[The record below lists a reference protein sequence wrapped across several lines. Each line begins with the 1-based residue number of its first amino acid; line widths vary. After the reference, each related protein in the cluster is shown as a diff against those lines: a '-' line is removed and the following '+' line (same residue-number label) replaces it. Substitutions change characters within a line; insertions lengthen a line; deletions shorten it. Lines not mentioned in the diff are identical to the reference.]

1 MGKFMGFAAACLIAA
16 GMTGCCTNKDK
27 CCGGDK
33 ACTKACEPGCTKP
46 CCAAKCCEGK
56 GEACCA
62 EGAQCCKDGKE
73 CCKSGTCC
81 AKKM

>member
-1 MGKFMGFAAACLIAA
+1 MNKIMGFAAACVIAA
-16 GMTGCCTNKDK
+16 GLVGCHGKNCDS

-33 ACTKACEPGCTKP
+33 ACTKSE

-56 GEACCA
+56 GEACC
-62 EGAQCCKDGKE
+62 GDNAQCCKDGKE

-81 AKKM
+81 KKS